1 MQVSHLACHPSSN
14 PGKLLILTHRTEPQ
28 ALHSASVVQT
38 AGHSLASTAEV
49 DSAKAAMTTRTKRIV
64 YDLCDMGSG
73 NSERNSK
80 KTDSFYVLNVVL
92 MYMVVLSYLQ
102 YQQIL
107 PAEVWY

>member
-14 PGKLLILTHRTEPQ
+14 PRKLLILTHRTEPQ

-49 DSAKAAMTTRTKRIV
+49 DSAKAAMTTRTKRID
-64 YDLCDMGSG
+64 YDSCDMGSG
-73 NSERNSK
+73 NSESSK
-80 KTDSFYVLNVVL
+80 KTVSFYVLNVVL